1 MFVDKDQQEKEK
13 EELKKQRKDKLAA
26 ILDMDGLGVA
36 KKKVK
41 KVKEPVIT
49 TTGVTTATTPLS
61 V

>member
-13 EELKKQRKDKLAA
+13 EELKKQRKDRLAV

>member
-1 MFVDKDQQEKEK
+1 MI
-13 EELKKQRKDKLAA
+13 LKKQRKDKLAA

>member
-13 EELKKQRKDKLAA
+13 EELKKQRKDRLAV

-49 TTGVTTATTPLS
+49 TTGVTTATTPPS